1 MERCLT
7 RLPDYLGNHVR
18 VSLTA
23 LALGLLISFPLALIV
38 RRRPLLRDTALGVA
52 SVVQT
57 IPASRCSHCSTRCCL
72 ALAAFS
78 FQWFGVD
85 FSAFGFLPAV
95 LALAL
100 YSMLP
105 VLRNTITGFQGID
118 PAIMEATEAVGMTSR
133 QSLFMV
139 ELPLALPVIMAGIR
153 TAAVWVIGTATL
165 STPIGQT
172 SLGNL
177 HLCRPAD
184 SELGL
189 CAVRLRGRRR
199 IGAGC

>member
-1 MERCLT
+1 MNLWSDPRWSDALT

-18 VSLTA
+18 VSLAA

-38 RRRPLLRDTALGVA
+38 RRRPLLRDAALGVA

-57 IPASRCSHCSTRCCL
+57 IPGL
-72 ALAAFS
+72 ALLALFYPLLLVLAAFS
-78 FQWFGVD
+78 LRWFGVD

-133 QSLFMV
+133 QSPGWQRF
-139 ELPLALPVIMAGIR
+139 
-153 TAAVWVIGTATL
+153 
-165 STPIGQT
+165 
-172 SLGNL
+172 N
-177 HLCRPAD
+177 
-184 SELGL
+184 
-189 CAVRLRGRRR
+189 
-199 IGAGC
+199 

>member
-1 MERCLT
+1 MSLLVRSAMERRPL

-38 RRRPLLRDTALGVA
+38 RRRPLLRDAALGVA

-57 IPASRCSHCSTRCCL
+57 IPGL
-72 ALAAFS
+72 ALLALFYPLLLVLAALS
-78 FQWFGVD
+78 LQWFGVD

-105 VLRNTITGFQGID
+105 VLRNTVTG
-118 PAIMEATEAVGMTSR
+118 
-133 QSLFMV
+133 
-139 ELPLALPVIMAGIR
+139 
-153 TAAVWVIGTATL
+153 
-165 STPIGQT
+165 
-172 SLGNL
+172 
-177 HLCRPAD
+177 
-184 SELGL
+184 
-189 CAVRLRGRRR
+189 LRGLILPSWRRPKPS
-199 IGAGC
+199 A